1 VADKKIHG
9 PANLVLPPGSGGGRR
24 GTTPPTKIGAHGAT
38 ESAGSCVSG
47 AYLVETTMRTSM
59 ILLAAMA
66 IPAPA
71 LAQAAGSPDAPAPGG
86 SISREAYLAR
96 QTARIMAA
104 DTDGDGR
111 ISRAEMTAA
120 AQGKRDPAPMF
131 DRMDRNGD
139 GVLTPD
145 ERMQGHGSAQDG
157 SGAGE
162 HVPS

>member
-1 VADKKIHG
+1 
-9 PANLVLPPGSGGGRR
+9 
-24 GTTPPTKIGAHGAT
+24 
-38 ESAGSCVSG
+38 
-47 AYLVETTMRTSM
+47 MRTLM

-71 LAQAAGSPDAPAPGG
+71 LAQAAGSPNTPAPGG
-86 SISREAYLAR
+86 PLSRDAFLAR
-96 QTARIMAA
+96 QTARIMVA

-131 DRMDRNGD
+131 DRMDTNKDGFLDKDEIQRALSTRFDRMDSNGD

-145 ERMQGHGSAQDG
+145 ERMHGRAARQDDAGADGHM
-157 SGAGE
+157 
-162 HVPS
+162 PS